1 MAWDVAGQVVNRVIE
16 SEQDGPPL
24 TGSIFADIK
33 NRPEVYQEVQPSYKD
48 KGFIESLPDIWDNIT
63 NWPIFKQEGG
73 PISKVK
79 DEGYVLDLDEEEAEQ
94 YVQKGYIV
102 EEIK

>member
-1 MAWDVAGQVVNRVIE
+1 MFF
-16 SEQDGPPL
+16 P
-24 TGSIFADIK
+24 
-33 NRPEVYQEVQPSYKD
+33 Y
-48 KGFIESLPDIWDNIT
+48 IWDNIT